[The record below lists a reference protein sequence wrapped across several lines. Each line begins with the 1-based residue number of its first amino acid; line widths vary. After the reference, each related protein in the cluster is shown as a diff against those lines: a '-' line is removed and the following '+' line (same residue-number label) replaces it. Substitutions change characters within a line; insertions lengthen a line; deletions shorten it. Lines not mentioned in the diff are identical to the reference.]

1 MAVIVSSF
9 FVSCPNITTICSS
22 NSSCTLSFLNFFSL
36 KKSRALLLL
45 RKKKC
50 QEGLLT
56 RTDGQM
62 ENLER
67 LVNDLEF
74 AQVERQV
81 RRQGTRDQSFSAR
94 ARAVMMQEGGKR
106 SPRTHS
112 ARIVVIVMQN
122 DL

>member
-1 MAVIVSSF
+1 
-9 FVSCPNITTICSS
+9 
-22 NSSCTLSFLNFFSL
+22 
-36 KKSRALLLL
+36 
-45 RKKKC
+45 
-50 QEGLLT
+50 
-56 RTDGQM
+56 M